1 MTVQHVDGE
10 IVGGQVHGLEHLVE
24 RHDLPGHLAHPHLP
38 VSLEALLD
46 EPQEMFLVHTG
57 GRVNVSVNLRIV
69 SLIITT
75 ENIKNV
81 KPF

>member
-24 RHDLPGHLAHPHLP
+24 RHHLTGHLAHPHLP

-57 GRVNVSVNLRIV
+57 GRVNVSVNLDIV
-69 SLIITT
+69 SHMVSA
-75 ENIKNV
+75 ENMENF